1 MKYSAEEIGKR
12 IKLQREKHNWT
23 QKTLGQK
30 LHITSKQ
37 ISIYESGTLPPI
49 DNLLTLCDLFDCEL
63 GYLLGEDAYSKGTL
77 FETKVY
83 DTMGLN
89 SDSIKALEYITSR
102 NSRFYF
108 GNESEK
114 FRKILNALISSQ
126 NFITLMESLYN
137 LHNIYCSIQEQE
149 NKLSAFN
156 EATVNE
162 AYNLLIGTADIEH
175 DSTISVSSP
184 EVLSAYKILKKV
196 EDKIESLKYSAKVA
210 RYDSNESFLTL
221 LNELFHK

>member
-1 MKYSAEEIGKR
+1 MKYNAEEIGKR

-49 DNLLTLCDLFDCEL
+49 DNLLALCDLFDCEL
-63 GYLLGEDAYSKGTL
+63 GYLLGEDMYSKGTL

-83 DTMGLN
+83 DTIGLN
-89 SDSIKALEYITSR
+89 SDSIKILEYITSK
-102 NSRFYF
+102 NSRFHF

-114 FRKILNALISSQ
+114 FRELLNILINSQ

-137 LHNIYCSIQEQE
+137 LDSIYHAIQEQG
-149 NKLSAFN
+149 NKLSAFD
-156 EATVNE
+156 EAIVKE
-162 AYNLLIGTADIEH
+162 AYNFLIDTVDIEH
-175 DSTISVSSP
+175 DSTISVSSS
-184 EVLSAYKILKKV
+184 EVLLAYSTLKEV
-196 EDKIESLKYSAKVA
+196 IDKKESLEYSAKVA
-210 RYDSNESFLTL
+210 RYDSNESFLML